1 MLIWHIGNTRD
12 MKTMKLNLLT
22 PKEPAEIKKR
32 IKSFHQKSNSNSIDW
47 APLNVWFGNQLPKYL
62 WREWKDKLKSSGFT
76 WQKFLKLLKYRTD
89 AIILW
94 SQDKLKWEDLVK
106 EIKELINSPLGENIR
121 K

>member
-1 MLIWHIGNTRD
+1 
-12 MKTMKLNLLT
+12 MKLNLSI
-22 PKEPAEIKKR
+22 PKEPTEIKKR
-32 IKSFHQKSNSNSIDW
+32 IKLFHLKSDSNSIDW
-47 APLNVWFGNQLPKYL
+47 DSFNVWFGNQLPKYL
-62 WREWKDKLKSSGFT
+62 WKEWKDKLKHSGFT

-94 SQDKLKWEDLVK
+94 SQDKLKWENLVK

>member
-1 MLIWHIGNTRD
+1 
-12 MKTMKLNLLT
+12 MKINLST
-22 PKEPAEIKKR
+22 PKEPIEIKEQ
-32 IKSFHQKSNSNSIDW
+32 IKAFHQKYPGGSIDW
-47 APLNVWFGNQLPKYL
+47 ASLNVWFGNQLPKYL
-62 WREWKDKLKSSGFT
+62 WKEWKDKLKSSGFT

-94 SQDKLKWEDLVK
+94 SQDKLKWQNLIK